1 MILDIVEIL
10 NFVEQNEDSAFF
22 YTPLKNGN
30 EKSYLFKKTS
40 NSVICTAAKSI
51 DDSLLEIEELSKE
64 YDFAYGSIAYET
76 GYYFEDKLKPLI
88 TKRKQKFISFHFF
101 KKNDVEEI
109 STIDIS
115 FKNVEKL
122 LKQNNFD
129 ISDLELNE
137 SETEYKKKI
146 HKIKKHIAEGNTYQV
161 NFTLKAKFKYK
172 GKLKLLI
179 AQLLFKQSASY
190 TSVINEGNDF
200 IISISP
206 ELFFKTE
213 GNKIISK
220 PMKGTIKRGINIDDD
235 FAKSEQLKNSS
246 KDKAENIMIVDLL
259 RNDIGK
265 LSKFNSVKAEPLF
278 EIEKYET
285 LYQMTSTVVGELRQ
299 KSFSEIIQKL
309 HPCGSITGAPKIRT
323 MEIINELEKESR
335 GVYTGTIGMINRDN
349 FTFNIPIRTISL
361 NKWSGVGTLGVGS
374 GIVWDSNPLAEFEEV
389 KLKSKFLTNSAKYF
403 ELIETMLIE
412 DGEIFLLENHINRLK
427 KSAEYF
433 LFYLDETKLR
443 ELLYTITIGLNIET
457 KFKLRLL
464 LTKWGEL
471 KYSLEQIVDS
481 KNSGRIIISDK
492 KMDSE
497 NPFNYFKTTNREIF
511 NQEFAKWSSAGY
523 DDVIF
528 QNERG
533 EVTEGAI
540 TNIMIKKDG
549 KFYTPP
555 VTAGLLNGCYRG
567 QLILEKKVIEKSFG
581 IDELLSADE
590 VVIFNSIRKEIVVEE
605 IKNI

>member
-1 MILDIVEIL
+1 M
-10 NFVEQNEDSAFF
+10 
-22 YTPLKNGN
+22 
-30 EKSYLFKKTS
+30 
-40 NSVICTAAKSI
+40 
-51 DDSLLEIEELSKE
+51 
-64 YDFAYGSIAYET
+64 
-76 GYYFEDKLKPLI
+76 
-88 TKRKQKFISFHFF
+88 
-101 KKNDVEEI
+101 
-109 STIDIS
+109 
-115 FKNVEKL
+115 

-146 HKIKKHIAEGNTYQV
+146 HEIKKHIAEGNTYQV

-190 TSVINEGNDF
+190 TSVINEENDF

-567 QLILEKKVIEKSFG
+567 QLILEKKVIEKSFS